1 MKDQVKFVKGGVMEP
16 VVSIEL
22 NGRKYY
28 ASYYISKNYK
38 FKRNVLFSS
47 VELRRMFDRLGES
60 VSRVV
65 FNGVTYYDIDLEKR
79 GW

>member
-38 FKRNVLFSS
+38 
-47 VELRRMFDRLGES
+47 
-60 VSRVV
+60 
-65 FNGVTYYDIDLEKR
+65 
-79 GW
+79 